1 MKSAV
6 KAWLQKAEADAV
18 SARREFR
25 ARKRPN
31 FDSAC
36 FHAQQCVEKTIKAIL
51 ESINQPIRK
60 VHDLVVLLA
69 ECPPCSAL
77 TELLRNDLELLSQ
90 YAIAFRYPGVDATR
104 EQAALAIDAMDRCR
118 EQLALLLPSP
128 GGSREQKK

>member
-6 KAWLQKAEADAV
+6 KAWLCKAEADAI

-51 ESINQPIRK
+51 ESANCPIRK
-60 VHDLVVLLA
+60 VHDLVVLLTQ
-69 ECPPCSAL
+69 CPTGAAR
-77 TELLRNDLELLSQ
+77 TELLRDDLELLSQ
-90 YAIAFRYPGVDATR
+90 YAVTFRYPGADATR
-104 EQAALAIDAMDRCR
+104 EQAKLAISAMDRCR
-118 EQLALLLPSP
+118 EQLLPLLSS
-128 GGSREQKK
+128 SRGARGKKK